1 MMKAAGI
8 GGEQRQQICR
18 GPDAGE
24 AQCAPRALGKAR
36 REMALDRREALRRL
50 GRAAIVSAA
59 FSSPVLAARAK
70 RLPAALIVPL
80 TGPRAGLGL
89 SMQCAALL
97 AERMSA
103 RSPCSTAQWRRRC
116 RAAQAVRRGAKLIL
130 GPIFAEEVR
139 PVLAAVAGR
148 APVLSFSNDVALR
161 ESGAFL
167 LGVSA
172 DQLVTAVLGYARG
185 ARRQDCGDRRRRHRL
200 DDAGGQRGGE
210 PAGGLGIT
218 VRRLVPGETL
228 RADTADALLA
238 AEGGDAFLA
247 SAQMARAAGVQ
258 LLGTVQ
264 ALDYRPAALAAAEG
278 AWLAAPDPDGFAAFA
293 DAYAG
298 SSGSALGL
306 LAGLAYDA
314 TMIAARVGAGGRAA
328 LLSPAGFPGV
338 TGAVRFRADGSAARR
353 LAILLAGRE
362 GYATVATSAPA

>member
-1 MMKAAGI
+1 MTM
-8 GGEQRQQICR
+8 
-18 GPDAGE
+18 
-24 AQCAPRALGKAR
+24 
-36 REMALDRREALRRL
+36 DRREALRQL
-50 GRAAIVSAA
+50 GRAAILSAA

-80 TGPRAGLGL
+80 TGPRAALGL
-89 SMQCAALL
+89 SMQRAALL
-97 AERMSA
+97 AEKDVGALPIFDSA
-103 RSPCSTAQWRRRC
+103 GG
-116 RAAQAVRRGAKLIL
+116 AAAAAALAVRRGAKLIL
-130 GPIFAEEVR
+130 GPVFTEEVR

-148 APVLSFSNDVALR
+148 APVLSFSNDAGLR

-185 ARRQDCGDRRRRHRL
+185 
-200 DDAGGQRGGE
+200 RGIRTVAVAAADTGWTAQAAAVAE
-210 PAGGLGIT
+210 SLQGGLGLT
-218 VRRLVPGETL
+218 VRRLAQGETL
-228 RADTADALLA
+228 TADTADALLA
-238 AEGGDAFLA
+238 PEGGDAFLA
-247 SAQMARAAGVQ
+247 AAQMARAAGVQ

-298 SSGSALGL
+298 SSGVAPGL

-314 TMIAARVGAGGRAA
+314 TMIAARIGAGGRAA
-328 LLSPAGFPGV
+328 LLSPTGFPGV

-362 GYATVATSAPA
+362 GYSTVAASAPA